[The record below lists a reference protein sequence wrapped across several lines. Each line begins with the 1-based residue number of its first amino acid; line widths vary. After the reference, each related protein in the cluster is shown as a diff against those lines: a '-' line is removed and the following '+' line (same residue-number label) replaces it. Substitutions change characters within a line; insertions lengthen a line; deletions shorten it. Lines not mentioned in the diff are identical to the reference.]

1 MRIWSIAPSYLDGK
15 GLVALWR
22 ESLLMQKV
30 LQGLTKGY
38 TNHPQLKRFK
48 NTTDPVGAIAD
59 YLRSVADEADKRGY
73 HFDRSKIVKKSFGD
87 TIPVTRGQV
96 EYEFRH
102 LLNKLEKRSPD
113 VYRRVKGEK
122 KIRLHPEFTQISG
135 DVEDWEVIR

>member
-1 MRIWSIAPSYLDGK
+1 
-15 GLVALWR
+15 
-22 ESLLMQKV
+22 MQKV

-48 NTTDPVGAIAD
+48 NTADPVGAIAD

-122 KIRLHPEFTQISG
+122 NIRLHPEFTQISG